1 MTSGVRN
8 GKARVGGVREEKD
21 MSCDMS
27 RVKTAGRSS
36 ASSIATGECVV
47 AIEGVEF
54 HVHSLI
60 VWRACV
66 LC

>member
-8 GKARVGGVREEKD
+8 GKARVGGVREKKD

-27 RVKTAGRSS
+27 RVKTAGQRS
-36 ASSIATGECVV
+36 ASSIATECV
-47 AIEGVEF
+47 ATEGVEF

>member
-1 MTSGVRN
+1 
-8 GKARVGGVREEKD
+8 

-27 RVKTAGRSS
+27 RVKTAGQRS
-36 ASSIATGECVV
+36 ASSIATGECV